1 MMGSESSEKEWNGE
15 RERKKERER
24 VIEEYTTCTRPLTAF
39 VRPLGRSQH
48 VEDIIIS
55 SRPPRKKWVGRTLKG
70 IPLSRFKRASPFL
83 PCLLALAKEI
93 DLGKE
98 FKECVSL
105 TAPRAGLKAIH
116 LLNQVDIKRTDR
128 EVASSDSGNAVT
140 AAIDAIFA
148 GCCCCCFIS
157 SIPSN

>member
-105 TAPRAGLKAIH
+105 MREFY
-116 LLNQVDIKRTDR
+116 LLNQADIKRADR
-128 EVASSDSGNAVT
+128 KVASSDSGNAVT